1 MQMLD
6 ASKRCTASCGAE
18 TMEGCAKGTGM
29 ASGSSGHATELPS
42 KAMSALSPCTS
53 RLATESTRPLEE
65 ESTSGFQMPLTVAAC
80 SSSSGPE
87 SGGCDMT
94 RGLEPH
100 ATPPARRHPA
110 LATARTRPTL

>member
-1 MQMLD
+1 
-6 ASKRCTASCGAE
+6 
-18 TMEGCAKGTGM
+18 M
-29 ASGSSGHATELPS
+29 AIGRHGHTTELPS
-42 KAMSALSPCTS
+42 KAMSAPSPCTS
-53 RLATESTRPLEE
+53 RPATETTRPLE

-94 RGLEPH
+94 RGLEQPH

-110 LATARTRPTL
+110 LAATRMRP